1 MILCISQWDFDEEL
15 GRWGKDQH
23 PISLLQIIIDSIGF
37 CSSYTA
43 MLIIGRQ
50 IKRLEDGEVKQLKE
64 AEVQQAEAQREE
76 DPAQ

>member
-1 MILCISQWDFDEEL
+1 MRNLAD
-15 GRWGKDQH
+15 GTKDQH
-23 PISLLQIIIDSIGF
+23 PISLLQIIIDSIGL

-64 AEVQQAEAQREE
+64 ARGTTGRGTKGRGSSTI
-76 DPAQ
+76 DI